1 MATLTI
7 RNLSEETKHALRLR
21 GAVRGA
27 SMEEE
32 ARSILRAVVQ
42 SGLSVED
49 LAKAAPGQSAWDSV
63 QPLREKYGTFEFDVP
78 ARTGVA
84 GSRVV
89 FDDA

>member
-7 RNLSEETKHALRLR
+7 RNLSEDTKQALRLR

-27 SMEEE
+27 SMEDE

-42 SGLSVED
+42 AGLSVED
-49 LAKAAPGQSAWDSV
+49 LSKPAESVSAWESV
-63 QPLREKYGTFEFDVP
+63 HALRNKYGTFEFDAP

-84 GSRVV
+84 GSRVR
-89 FDDA
+89 FGDA